1 MNCAMPVSS
10 DLGKSVLKGVSRSFY
25 LTIRL
30 LPSKMREPV
39 ALGYLL
45 ARASD
50 TIADTA
56 EVPADLREQ
65 CLGCFTP
72 ALSAKEKRAD
82 LQQLILSEFVS
93 YQSNAKEQHLL
104 ERLSD
109 IFEWYDEV
117 PSWQREAIDKVLDS
131 ICRGQMQD
139 IRHFSIEGNPG
150 LESAKATE
158 AYCFHVAGSVGEFW
172 SEVGLQSMYRFS
184 RLEQEQ
190 LKELGG
196 DYGIGLQLVNI
207 LRDLPE
213 DFENGRCYLP
223 VADPKDRQQVIEAT
237 GVWRKKAREYIESGL
252 DYSRSLRYWRCRVA
266 TVLPALIAKE
276 TLDLLDDA
284 SWDDLKAGVK
294 VNRKTVRKC
303 LWKAMWFTDQN

>member
-1 MNCAMPVSS
+1 MPVPS

-30 LPSKMREPV
+30 LPPKMREPI

-56 EVPADLREQ
+56 EVPAEIRER
-65 CLGCFTP
+65 CLGGFTP
-72 ALSAKEKRAD
+72 ALAAKEERTG
-82 LQQLILSEFVS
+82 LQQLIGTEFVS
-93 YQSNAKEQHLL
+93 YQNKEKERHLL

-109 IFEWYDEV
+109 IFDWYDEV
-117 PSWQREAIDKVLDS
+117 PSWQREAIDKVLGY

-150 LESAKATE
+150 LASAKATE

-172 SEVGLQSMYRFS
+172 SEVGQQSMYRFS
-184 RLEQEQ
+184 RLEPEQ

-223 VADPKDRQQVIEAT
+223 VDDPKDRRQVEVAA
-237 GVWRKKAREYIESGL
+237 GEWREKAREYIESGL
-252 DYSRSLRYWRCRVA
+252 SYSKSLRYWRCRVA

-276 TLDLLDDA
+276 TLDLLDGA
-284 SWDDLKAGVK
+284 SWDELQAGVK

-303 LWKAMWFTDQN
+303 LWQAMWFSDHK